1 MIKEDDLN
9 KRFNSGSWVTNEKG
23 EVIER
28 NGVKVRTKEEKADDM
43 SSLYI
48 AKVLYLL
55 TKYALVP
62 FSLLLCVSFAATL
75 IKDIF
80 K

>member
-1 MIKEDDLN
+1 MNKEF
-9 KRFNSGSWVTNEKG
+9 KSGNWVTNADG

-28 NGVKVRTKEEKADDM
+28 NGVKVRTKKEKSDDM
-43 SSLYI
+43 ASLYI